1 MEANKDFQ
9 YIEEYYDKLKELQ
22 KEDYILESIQLVEDM
37 GKLIKFFFLIYYLKN
52 QKFLMGN

>member
-22 KEDYILESIQLVEDM
+22 KEDYILESIELVEDM